1 MEQNDKDILNYLF
14 TCIVINIIPIMLLGE
29 FNIPN
34 KIYTILTILVYI
46 VQILI
51 MIWCTKNKIK
61 NTSKKIIIFILVI
74 FSLQIITQ
82 IVNFLNFRSI
92 EIKDIVNIVAVILNS
107 YLYIYMALKSE
118 VTKEQFVNFMRKI
131 VFLGMISCIYNII
144 VNFENVINIFNVK
157 NSYELNLKSFFANR
171 NQYGIF
177 LIIVMLSNLYIL
189 NTERSK
195 KYIILQ
201 IIFIIS
207 AILTMSRN
215 AILGTIIMNLLFIS
229 FNIKNI
235 KEKLSKKQMITFIA
249 VCSTVVLI
257 IVLSIVLVPEIK
269 ETVNK
274 LFIRTYTISTDSGR
288 IKMWINGIDM
298 VKSNILTGIGRFKAI
313 MLNNTAYNSRLD
325 QFHSIYVETLVT
337 YGIVGEVC
345 LIYSIVQYIKRI
357 KNSFIDKGEKNI
369 MLIGII
375 TFLIISCFE
384 TTCRLSIGYADTI
397 TMIYFITI
405 PLMYTNIKLK
415 EENKC
420 HKVKE

>member
-1 MEQNDKDILNYLF
+1 MEQNDKNILNYLF

-46 VQILI
+46 IQILI

-61 NTSKKIIIFILVI
+61 DTSKKIIIFILVI
-74 FSLQIITQ
+74 FSLQVITQ
-82 IVNFLNFRSI
+82 IINFLNFGSV
-92 EIKDIVNIVAVILNS
+92 EIKDIANIVAVILNI
-107 YLYIYMALKSE
+107 YLFIYMALRSE
-118 VTKEQFVNFMRKI
+118 ITKDQFIDFMKKV
-131 VFLGMISCIYNII
+131 VFLGVISCIYNII
-144 VNFENVINIFNVK
+144 VNFEDVINIFNVK
-157 NSYELNLKSFFANR
+157 NSYDLNLKSFFANR

-177 LIIVMLSNLYIL
+177 LIIVMLSNLYVL
-189 NTERSK
+189 NIEHSK
-195 KYIILQ
+195 KYIVLQ
-201 IIFIIS
+201 IIFVIS

-215 AILGTIIMNLLFIS
+215 TILGTIIMNLLFLS

-235 KEKLSKKQMITFIA
+235 KEKLTKKQMITLIS
-249 VCSTVVLI
+249 VCSIVVLI
-257 IVLSIVLVPEIK
+257 ILLSIVFVPEIK
-269 ETVNK
+269 ETINK

-288 IKMWINGIDM
+288 IKLWINGVDL
-298 VKSNILTGIGRFKAI
+298 VNSNLLTGIGRFKAI

-415 EENKC
+415 EENN
-420 HKVKE
+420 VTR